1 MKKNIIVTLLLSLF
15 SLSISA
21 QYTKGDFFIQ
31 PRLGLN
37 MSKFVGS
44 GLLYSPKWKAGYEA
58 GVEAEWFV
66 STHNSLSFSLAYRQ
80 IGCGFNYKEID
91 DMWYMKGINKLERL
105 NTCFITSL
113 PFGTIKESP

>member
-31 PRLGLN
+31 PRLGFN

-44 GLLYSPKWKAGYEA
+44 GLLYSPK
-58 GVEAEWFV
+58 
-66 STHNSLSFSLAYRQ
+66 
-80 IGCGFNYKEID
+80 
-91 DMWYMKGINKLERL
+91 
-105 NTCFITSL
+105 
-113 PFGTIKESP
+113 

>member
-1 MKKNIIVTLLLSLF
+1 MKKNIIATLLLSFF

-21 QYTKGDFFIQ
+21 QYAKGDFFIQ
-31 PRLGLN
+31 PILGFN

-66 STHNSLSFSLAYRQ
+66 STHNSLSFGLAYRQ
-80 IGCGFNYKEID
+80 IGCGFNYKELH
-91 DMWYMKGINKLERL
+91 DMWYKKSTDKLERL
-105 NTCFITSL
+105 NMN
-113 PFGTIKESP
+113 